1 MKTSVVM
8 ATYNGE
14 KFLKQQLDSI
24 LSQTVLPDELVIVD
38 DCSTDRTCEI
48 LSNYKK
54 EYPSVNWYSV
64 TRISDIL

>member
-48 LSNYKK
+48 LSNYK
-54 EYPSVNWYSV
+54 S
-64 TRISDIL
+64 ILA